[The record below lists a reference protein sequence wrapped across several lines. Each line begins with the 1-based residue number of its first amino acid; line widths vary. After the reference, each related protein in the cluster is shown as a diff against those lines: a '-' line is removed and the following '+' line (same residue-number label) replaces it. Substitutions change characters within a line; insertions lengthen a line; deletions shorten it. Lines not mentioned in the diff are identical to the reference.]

1 MGARLVLFGA
11 DDGKLFGLQRDTGK
25 QVWAFDTANRPLS
38 PVIAGDRAVVTSGG
52 TLFVLDLATG
62 KKLWSATVSDDATS
76 PAVVAGMI
84 LVGGDDGTVTA
95 YGRK

>member
-1 MGARLVLFGA
+1 
-11 DDGKLFGLQRDTGK
+11 
-25 QVWAFDTANRPLS
+25 
-38 PVIAGDRAVVTSGG
+38 VIAGDRVVLSSGG
-52 TLFVLDLATG
+52 SLFLLDLMSG
-62 KKLWSATVSDDATS
+62 RKLWSAAVSDDITS